1 LNRRWP
7 SPEAASSR
15 TPAHGVAA
23 RAPAAGVG
31 AGWGASLRPGPRPS
45 FAAGG
50 GWSLRPVLPGF
61 RSGYLPTTRLGRL
74 WRSGSTLVALAPFS
88 ICAIAWKMYVEPC
101 WYLPFRY
108 FDGRVTRGTFA
119 IDGMSHG
126 LTLRTDFIS
135 ATFGIV
141 GTLLLKIASN
151 LSTAGLVR

>member
-1 LNRRWP
+1 MR
-7 SPEAASSR
+7 AAS
-15 TPAHGVAA
+15 AVAA
-23 RAPAAGVG
+23 SASAGGVG
-31 AGWGASLRPGPRPS
+31 AGGETSLRPGSRPS
-45 FAAGG
+45 FEAGG
-50 GWSLRPVLPGF
+50 GRSLRPVLPAF
-61 RSGYLPTTRLGRL
+61 RSGYLPISRLRRC
-74 WRSGSTLVALAPFS
+74 WRPGSTLVALAPFS

-119 IDGMSHG
+119 IEGMSHG